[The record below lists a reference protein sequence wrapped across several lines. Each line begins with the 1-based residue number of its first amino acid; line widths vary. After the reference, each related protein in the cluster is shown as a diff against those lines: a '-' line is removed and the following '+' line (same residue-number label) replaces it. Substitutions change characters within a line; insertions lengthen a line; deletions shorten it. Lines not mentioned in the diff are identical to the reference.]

1 MKIKEFVENLNGS
14 PLVKRQIIP
23 PITSK
28 LLRELGFVQK
38 DYNPFRDIPE
48 LKRRLFFIPPSVVS
62 NKKDDKSKKQE
73 ILRDMQHAK
82 IISIYSNQKLLKKVR
97 RDLKMPFDNRGF
109 ILPKKNVQQK
119 NYINVLL
126 NNLGKEYKSWLLNF
140 IDDIEQYNKSA
151 RKKVYV
157 ADALNKE
164 FEKHALFLLKKWN
177 LSLRYHDAIIEL
189 ILFNRIIPADP
200 NITFRSNFLQLS
212 AKPRMS
218 IEFDVDTTKTEL
230 INFIEKDPFGLFT
243 GKKKVIHPKLKRTSK
258 KNKETEEMIEIFNK
272 EKGEGKDDKYAYNAI
287 SNKFWRKGY
296 RSATIRKRIK
306 GK

>member
-1 MKIKEFVENLNGS
+1 MNIKEFIENCNIS
-14 PLVKRQIIP
+14 PLFKKKLAVK
-23 PITSK
+23 ITRK
-28 LLRELGFVQK
+28 LLSELDFVKK
-38 DYNPFRDIPE
+38 DYNLNCDVLE
-48 LKRRLFFIPPSVVS
+48 LERRVFFAPPSIIS

-73 ILRDMQHAK
+73 VLRDMQHAK
-82 IISIYSNQKLLKKVR
+82 IVSIYSNQKLLKKVR

-109 ILPKKNVQQK
+109 ILPNKNVHQK

-126 NNLGKEYKSWLLNF
+126 KNLGEEYKNWLLNF

-164 FEKHALFLLKKWN
+164 LEKHVSFLLKKWN
-177 LSLRYHDAIIEL
+177 LSSRYYDAIIEL

-200 NITFRSNFLQLS
+200 NITFRSNFLQLG

-272 EKGEGKDDKYAYNAI
+272 EKGEGKYDKYAYNAI
-287 SNKFWRKGY
+287 SNKLWRKDY
-296 RSATIRKRIK
+296 KPATIRKRIK

>member
-1 MKIKEFVENLNGS
+1 MKMKEFIENCNIS
-14 PLVKRQIIP
+14 PLFHKKLAVK
-23 PITSK
+23 ITSK
-28 LLRELGFVQK
+28 ILSELDFVKKDYEPNRDLLELG
-38 DYNPFRDIPE
+38 
-48 LKRRLFFIPPSVVS
+48 RRVFFTPPSIIS
-62 NKKDDKSKKQE
+62 NKKDDGLKKQE
-73 ILRDMQHAK
+73 VLRDMQHAK

-109 ILPKKNVQQK
+109 ILPKRNVQQK
-119 NYINVLL
+119 NYINVLFK
-126 NNLGKEYKSWLLNF
+126 NLGDEYKNWLLNF
-140 IDDIEQYNKSA
+140 IDNTEHYNKSA
-151 RKKVYV
+151 HKKVYV

-164 FEKHALFLLKKWN
+164 LEKHVSFLLKKWN
-177 LSLRYHDAIIEL
+177 LSSRYYDAIIEL

-200 NITFRSNFLQLS
+200 NITFRSNFLQLG

-272 EKGEGKDDKYAYNAI
+272 EKGEGKYDKYAYNAI
-287 SNKFWRKGY
+287 SNKLWRKDY
-296 RSATIRKRIK
+296 KPATIRKRIK